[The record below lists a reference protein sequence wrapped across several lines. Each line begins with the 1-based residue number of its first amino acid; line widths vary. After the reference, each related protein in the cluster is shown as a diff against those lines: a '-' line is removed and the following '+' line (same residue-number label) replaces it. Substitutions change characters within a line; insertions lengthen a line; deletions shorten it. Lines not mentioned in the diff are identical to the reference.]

1 LFALGKNIGY
11 DFAGGV
17 VAHKSNENFA
27 EKRKEAWDMV
37 RKAIDEGIPCYGWE
51 LETPEFYVIKG
62 YDDIGYYYSGGGA
75 DPIKGP
81 KPWQEL
87 GESDIGLIEMYSIKR
102 GKPTDDA
109 TTVKEALEFAL
120 EHAKGPEKWIF
131 PRYNSGLAGFDKWI
145 ETVANGEAMGIG
157 MAYNA
162 AVWAECR
169 TLGLQ
174 FLKEARQRLNG
185 NLRPLL
191 DEAINSYSPVV
202 DSLNRLVDLFP
213 FPPDDEIEDKEH
225 CKKAIEHLKRAR
237 EAEEK
242 GLKSL
247 EKIVAAL

>member
-1 LFALGKNIGY
+1 MFALGQNIGY
-11 DFAGGV
+11 DFAGV
-17 VAHKSNENFA
+17 VSAHKSDIKFP
-27 EKRKEAWDMV
+27 EKQKEAWDMV
-37 RKAIDEGIPCYGWE
+37 RKSIDEGIPCYGWE
-51 LETPEFYVIKG
+51 LETAEFYVING

-87 GESDIGLIEMYSIKR
+87 GESDIGLVEMYSIKP
-102 GKPTDDA
+102 GQPTDDA

-120 EHAKGPEKWIF
+120 EHSKDKKWIL

-145 ETVANGEAMGIG
+145 ETVAKGEAMGVG

-169 TLGLQ
+169 ALGLQ
-174 FLKEARQRLNG
+174 FLREARQRLDG
-185 NLRPLL
+185 SMSPLL

-202 DSLNRLVDLFP
+202 DSLNRLVDIFP
-213 FPPDDEIEDKEH
+213 FPPDGEIEDKERI
-225 CKKAIEHLKRAR
+225 KKALEHLKRAR

>member
-1 LFALGKNIGY
+1 MFALGKNIGY

-51 LETPEFYVIKG
+51 LETAEFYVIKG

-174 FLKEARQRLNG
+174 FLREARQRLDG
-185 NLRPLL
+185 NISPLL
-191 DEAINSYSPVV
+191 DEAIRSYSPVA
-202 DSLNRLVDLFP
+202 DGLNRLVDLFP
-213 FPPDDEIEDKEH
+213 FPPDGEIEDRERI
-225 CKKAIEHLKRAR
+225 KKALEHLKRAR
-237 EAEEK
+237 DAEEK
-242 GLKSL
+242 GLISL
-247 EKIVAAL
+247 EKIVAAM